1 MPLVLS
7 VNVPDVEEH
16 VLGEELLGNVLAKI
30 FEQLSH
36 LIPLPKMEFTQKIIM
51 STMSTIMRIQKLSL

>member
-1 MPLVLS
+1 MLS

-16 VLGEELLGNVLAKI
+16 VLGEELLDNVLAKI

-36 LIPLPKMEFTQKIIM
+36 LIPLPKMEYNQKIIM
-51 STMSTIMRIQKLSL
+51 STMSIIMRIQKLSL